1 MPLFSPPIFF
11 LFPFFFSLSLSGMSY
26 TAIVTYA
33 NNNFSSGT
41 LQQGRSAFRPQ
52 LAYTQYNKEKRKRE
66 KSSRL
71 RMHLIS
77 RAMIFIWLTV
87 TMHPCNYVTVLKNF
101 RSFSLAL
108 PFFLPLSPPS
118 FRSSLILHI
127 IAKTVRAGLNNYR
140 RNIVVVKFA
149 RVSPRNWVAKET
161 CET

>member
-1 MPLFSPPIFF
+1 MIMVTSAVFFSPY
-11 LFPFFFSLSLSGMSY
+11 FFFVSLLFFSLSGMSY

-52 LAYTQYNKEKRKRE
+52 LAYTRYNKEKRKRK

-87 TMHPCNYVTVLKNF
+87 TMQPCNYVTVLKNF

-108 PFFLPLSPPS
+108 PFFLPLSL
-118 FRSSLILHI
+118 FLLFEARSSFISLQKLYVQDLTI
-127 IAKTVRAGLNNYR
+127 IAVIL
-140 RNIVVVKFA
+140 
-149 RVSPRNWVAKET
+149 
-161 CET
+161 